1 MQFLLVTGGLIL
13 MTEQQLLLLYYIVDK
28 KLYLVLAVR
37 LLKDSIRT
45 KRINKREKSPNNP
58 LSQK

>member
-1 MQFLLVTGGLIL
+1 
-13 MTEQQLLLLYYIVDK
+13 MTYTWDLYAINK

-45 KRINKREKSPNNP
+45 KRINKREKSPNIP